1 MQNKNNNKYYNNN
14 NRYNNNKYNNN
25 NRYNNNNK
33 YNNKIDFD
41 PDNLKLKNFYEYKI
55 TVKTL
60 TPIFIGSGEE
70 LNKTM
75 YVYDNKTNKVSII
88 HKERLYSFLE
98 SKELFEKF
106 SEDCMKENFSIS
118 DFFNGIDYDD
128 SIFKYSLEYRDNNI
142 INNNKDSLNSINTFV
157 KSCDVPYIPGSSI
170 KGAIRTAIIA
180 NAIIE
185 NKDKLKF
192 YMKDKS
198 IRQMSNLEDEIIK
211 KYILK
216 DKFNK
221 NKLFNSI
228 HVSDSNPIPIYCDE
242 KNETSNFF
250 IGSRYDYSLKSK
262 DINAMSIQLEFLKP
276 DTIFTFNLSIDRL
289 LSNVFDIKY
298 IIDSLNKYFN
308 IYKKTIDLFSNALS
322 ITKNQYH
329 AYRNSEN
336 ANIFIGGHNG
346 YFTKNIIYSIA
357 KFHGDKEGI
366 EIKDIVEKIKRHIR
380 KDEEDCYEE
389 ICPRTLR
396 FTKYDDIFYDI
407 GICSIEKIEEI
418 KI

>member
-41 PDNLKLKNFYEYKI
+41 PDNLKLKNFHEYKI

-180 NAIIE
+180 NAISTTY
-185 NKDKLKF
+185 L
-192 YMKDKS
+192 
-198 IRQMSNLEDEIIK
+198 
-211 KYILK
+211 
-216 DKFNK
+216 
-221 NKLFNSI
+221 
-228 HVSDSNPIPIYCDE
+228 
-242 KNETSNFF
+242 
-250 IGSRYDYSLKSK
+250 
-262 DINAMSIQLEFLKP
+262 
-276 DTIFTFNLSIDRL
+276 
-289 LSNVFDIKY
+289 
-298 IIDSLNKYFN
+298 
-308 IYKKTIDLFSNALS
+308 
-322 ITKNQYH
+322 
-329 AYRNSEN
+329 
-336 ANIFIGGHNG
+336 
-346 YFTKNIIYSIA
+346 
-357 KFHGDKEGI
+357 
-366 EIKDIVEKIKRHIR
+366 
-380 KDEEDCYEE
+380 
-389 ICPRTLR
+389 
-396 FTKYDDIFYDI
+396 
-407 GICSIEKIEEI
+407 
-418 KI
+418 